1 MKKILVIEDN
11 QEVRENIAEILGLS
25 NYNVFTASDG
35 KDGVV
40 IALRETPD
48 LIVCDIMMPS
58 LDGYGVLH
66 LLNKHRETY
75 GTPFIF
81 LTAKS
86 EKADF
91 RKGMEMGADDYIT
104 KPFDGIELLNAVEI
118 RLKKVEALKKAIQ
131 SELEAINGLRDAAGA
146 NSTEALVSDQ
156 REVYEYGRK
165 TILYSAG
172 QKPKAVYYV
181 VSGKIKSYLN
191 HTEGKEL
198 ITQLYG
204 PGDFLG
210 YLPVLE
216 EKNYTDNM
224 QVLEDAR
231 LLLIPKDEFISLVTG
246 NTQVAKQFIKLISR
260 NVMEKEEMLLNMAY
274 NSLRKKVAFALVQA
288 SDKFR
293 TTADDKASLTL
304 SRENLA
310 NSIGIA
316 TESLIRTLA
325 EFKNEGLIAVNGH
338 SIILLNEH
346 KLRNLLY

>member
-11 QEVRENIAEILGLS
+11 DEVRENIAEILELS
-25 NYNVFTASDG
+25 NYKVFTAPNG
-35 KDGVV
+35 KEGVET
-40 IALRETPD
+40 ALRELPD
-48 LIVCDIMMPS
+48 LVVCDIMMPV

-66 LLNKHRETY
+66 LLNKRVETNAI
-75 GTPFIF
+75 PFIF

-86 EKADF
+86 EKGDF

-118 RLKKVEALKKAIQ
+118 RLKKTEALKQ
-131 SELEAINGLRDAAGA
+131 SFHSAGDELKSIRSEASSNKNPL
-146 NSTEALVSDQ
+146 LSDE
-156 REVYEYGRK
+156 REMYDYTKK
-165 TILYSAG
+165 TVLYCEG

-181 VSGKIKSYLN
+181 VSGRIKGYRT
-191 HTEGKEL
+191 HADGKEL
-198 ITQLYG
+198 ITQIYA

-210 YLPVLE
+210 YLPILE
-216 EKNYTDNM
+216 ETNYTDNA

-231 LLLIPKDEFISLVTG
+231 LMLIPREEFLHLVTA
-246 NTQVAKQFIKLISR
+246 NTQVARQFIKLVSR
-260 NVMEKEEMLLNMAY
+260 NIAEKEEMLLNIAY
-274 NSLRKKVAFALVQA
+274 NSLRKKVAYGLVKA
-288 SDKFR
+288 AEKFR
-293 TTADDKASLTL
+293 KGGAEKTSFTL

-325 EFKNEGLIAVNGH
+325 DFKTEQLIAIDGH
-338 SIILLNEH
+338 SITLINEN